1 MMCIAYVSWVHVLN
15 GCLGVIEASQ
25 TRLQGRREGVDA
37 FYLGD
42 GYLRIHTP
50 LHIMNSGAIWV
61 YGIVQ

>member
-1 MMCIAYVSWVHVLN
+1 MMCIAYVSWVYILN

-42 GYLRIHTP
+42 GYLRIHVP
-50 LHIMNSGAIWV
+50 LHIMSSGAIWV
-61 YGIVQ
+61 YDIVQ